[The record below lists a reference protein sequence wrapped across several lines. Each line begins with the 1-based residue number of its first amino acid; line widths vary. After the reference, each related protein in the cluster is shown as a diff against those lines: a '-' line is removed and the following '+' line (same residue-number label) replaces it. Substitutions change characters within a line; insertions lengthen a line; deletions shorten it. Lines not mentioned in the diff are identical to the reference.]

1 MSFAEEVK
9 NEIAHCKPENAACR
23 FAELA
28 ALLCMGGSLI
38 LGSRGTIGIE
48 FSTSNNAVARKAL
61 KMWMESFTVRPEVR
75 VRQGLRLRKKNY
87 YILRVT
93 PSPES
98 TAILRDLS
106 LFPTDAEF
114 SAIDLRKADCQR
126 AFLRGAFMGGG
137 SVNQPKGDYH
147 LELVTPHYHAAR
159 QVSALLMDME
169 LPAGQVMR
177 RGIHVLYYK
186 DSASIEDFLSACG
199 ATGSAMDLMLK
210 KVERELR
217 NDINRKVNCETA
229 NLTKTVGA
237 AARQI
242 AAIERLQAAGILEKL
257 PAPLRQTANLRLS
270 NPELSLAELCAASPE
285 PISRPGLNNRLR
297 RLVQLGE
304 EADK

>member
-1 MSFAEEVK
+1 
-9 NEIAHCKPENAACR
+9 
-23 FAELA
+23 
-28 ALLCMGGSLI
+28 MGGYV
-38 LGSRGTIGIE
+38 
-48 FSTSNNAVARKAL
+48 ST
-61 KMWMESFTVRPEVR
+61 E
-75 VRQGLRLRKKNY
+75 
-87 YILRVT
+87 
-93 PSPES
+93 
-98 TAILRDLS
+98 
-106 LFPTDAEF
+106 
-114 SAIDLRKADCQR
+114 
-126 AFLRGAFMGGG
+126 
-137 SVNQPKGDYH
+137 KGYH

-210 KVERELR
+210 KVEREVR

-257 PAPLRQTANLRLS
+257 PEPLRQTANLRLS

-297 RLVQLGE
+297 RLVELGE

>member
-1 MSFAEEVK
+1 MSFTTDIKSELCHVPVTDDTVLAEMLGMLLFAGQFSRENLRIQCEMPPVRRRVQSMLSQYFDIWPEE
-9 NEIAHCKPENAACR
+9 NDTILQVRDPQEIR
-23 FAELA
+23 RIFAVYGYERESTLPLNRALVEEEQSRA
-28 ALLCMGGSLI
+28 AL
-38 LGSRGTIGIE
+38 
-48 FSTSNNAVARKAL
+48 
-61 KMWMESFTVRPEVR
+61 
-75 VRQGLRLRKKNY
+75 
-87 YILRVT
+87 
-93 PSPES
+93 
-98 TAILRDLS
+98 
-106 LFPTDAEF
+106 
-114 SAIDLRKADCQR
+114 
-126 AFLRGAFMGGG
+126 LRGAFLVGGYV
-137 SVNQPKGDYH
+137 STEKGYH

-169 LPAGQVMR
+169 LSAGQVMR

-257 PAPLRQTANLRLS
+257 PEPLRQTANLRLS

>member
-1 MSFAEEVK
+1 
-9 NEIAHCKPENAACR
+9 
-23 FAELA
+23 
-28 ALLCMGGSLI
+28 
-38 LGSRGTIGIE
+38 
-48 FSTSNNAVARKAL
+48 
-61 KMWMESFTVRPEVR
+61 
-75 VRQGLRLRKKNY
+75 
-87 YILRVT
+87 
-93 PSPES
+93 
-98 TAILRDLS
+98 
-106 LFPTDAEF
+106 
-114 SAIDLRKADCQR
+114 
-126 AFLRGAFMGGG
+126 
-137 SVNQPKGDYH
+137 
-147 LELVTPHYHAAR
+147 
-159 QVSALLMDME
+159 
-169 LPAGQVMR
+169 MR

-257 PAPLRQTANLRLS
+257 PEPLRQTANLRLS